1 MKLTILSTSDTHGYV
16 EPTNYI
22 KRNLDMQ
29 FGLER
34 AATTIKELKQEN
46 PYTITI
52 DNGDFLEGSPLAY
65 YLAKV
70 NQPTSPQPLS
80 NAFNQIDFDF
90 GIIGNHEFNYG
101 IDYLKDAIKTSNR
114 QFLCANILKD
124 ENPCFGLPYQIK
136 TINHIKV
143 AVVGLTTQGVCKW
156 QNNNILTGLSIQS
169 GVEALKKFLP
179 EIKQQADVIVV
190 SYHGGL
196 ERNADGYEIEAL
208 NGENEAYQI
217 LKDFP
222 EIDALVTGHQHRKI
236 ADKLFNTPYTQPGRR
251 GEYVG
256 KIDLEIKQ
264 KNGRYQVVDSNCSL
278 VDAGKSPIDS
288 TIRNQIQP
296 INLQLEKWLSMP
308 LAMINGSMKYTDPF
322 QVRLCGNS
330 FINFVQKIQMETM
343 NVDISATALFTNEA
357 YGFENPITMRNIM
370 TNYIYPNSLV
380 TLKITGQDLKDAIE
394 KSSNYFMIENNQIK
408 INPNYIYPKRRDY
421 NYDMFAG
428 IDYTLKISNPIGS
441 RVIELMYHGKPIE
454 MDNEYKIALNAYRAV
469 GGKRY
474 PMYDESK
481 IIDHNPSTMSQLI
494 ADYLRK
500 NKLIDA
506 DNRCNFKIIK

>member
-1 MKLTILSTSDTHGYV
+1 MKLTILSTSDTHGYI

-22 KRNLDMQ
+22 KKNSQME

-34 AATTIKELKQEN
+34 AATTIKKLKKEN

-70 NQPTSPQPLS
+70 NQPVSPKPLS
-80 NAFNQIDFDF
+80 DAFNQINYDF

-101 IDYLKDAIKTSNR
+101 INYLNDAISSSNR
-114 QFLCANILKD
+114 QFLCANILKN
-124 ENPCFGLPYQIK
+124 EKPCFGLPYQIK
-136 TINHIKV
+136 KINNVKV
-143 AVVGLTTQGVCKW
+143 AVIGLTTQGVCKW
-156 QNNNILTGLSIQS
+156 QNNNLLDGLSIQS
-169 GVEALKKFLP
+169 GVNTLKKYLP
-179 EIKQQADVIVV
+179 EIKQKADIIIV

-196 ERNADGYEIEAL
+196 ERDSNGNEIEAL
-208 NGENEAYQI
+208 NGENEGYQI

-222 EIDALVTGHQHRKI
+222 EIDAFITGHQHRKI

-256 KIDLEIKQ
+256 KIDLEIKLV
-264 KNGRYQVVDSNCSL
+264 NGNYQVVSSDCKL
-278 VDAGKSPIDS
+278 IKTGQETVDFKIKE
-288 TIRNQIQP
+288 QIKP
-296 INLQLEKWLSMP
+296 INDQLEQWLSMP
-308 LAMINGSMKYTDPF
+308 LAMINGSMKYDDPF
-322 QVRLCGNS
+322 IARLNGNS

-343 NVDISATALFTNEA
+343 HVDISATALFTNEA

-380 TLKITGQDLKDAIE
+380 TLKITGADLKSAIE
-394 KSSNYFMIENNQIK
+394 KSSNYFIEKNNQIQV
-408 INPNYIYPKRRDY
+408 NPDYIYPKHRDY

-428 IDYTLKISNPIGS
+428 IEYTLKISNPIGN
-441 RVIELMYHGKPIE
+441 RVIELLYHGKPIE
-454 MDNEYKIALNAYRAV
+454 MNKEYKIALNTYRAV

-481 IIDHNPSTMSQLI
+481 IVDHNPSTMSQLI

-500 NKLIDA
+500 NRLIDA
-506 DNRCNFKIIK
+506 DNQSNFKIIK